1 MYDVIIV
8 GSGPA
13 GLTAGIYTSRR
24 NLKTLILGKNLG
36 GQVTITP
43 HVENYPGF
51 KLVQGFELMKKFEE
65 QVKGFGVEIIYE
77 GVEEIKETNGKFIVK
92 TRDKEYESK
101 TLILAFGKTPK
112 TLDISGEKE
121 FQGRGISYCAT
132 CDAPLFKDKIVAVV
146 GGGNS
151 ALDATLLSS
160 EIAKKVYLIHRR
172 DKFRGFESLVNEV
185 KKKKNIELVME
196 SIVTEFLGEKFLKS
210 INVKNVKTNE
220 IKKLDV
226 DGVFVEIGSVVKTG
240 LIRNL
245 VKLTENNY
253 VVINNNCETFYP
265 NSDKIRSG
273 VFAAGDVTNT
283 PFKQIVVAAGEGAK
297 AGLQA
302 YNYLHGIEPHVLISD
317 WGKKLK

>member
-1 MYDVIIV
+1 VIIV

-51 KLVQGFELMKKFEE
+51 KMVEGFELMKKFEE
-65 QVKGFGVEIIYE
+65 QVKGFGVEIIYH
-77 GVEEIKETNGKFIVK
+77 GVDEIKEVDGKFIVK
-92 TRDKEYESK
+92 TKDKEFESK
-101 TLILAFGKTPK
+101 VVILAFGKTPK
-112 TLDISGEKE
+112 TLDVPGERE
-121 FQGRGISYCAT
+121 YQGRGISYCAT
-132 CDAPLFKDKIVAVV
+132 CDAPLFKDKIVAVA

-151 ALDATLLSS
+151 ALDAALLSS
-160 EIAKKVYLIHRR
+160 GIAKKVYLIHRR
-172 DKFRGFESLVNEV
+172 DKFRGFETLVKEV
-185 KKKKNIELVME
+185 KEKKNVELVME
-196 SIVTEFLGEKFLKS
+196 SIVTEFSGEKFLKS

-220 IKKLDV
+220 IKELEV
-226 DGVFVEIGSVVKTG
+226 DGVFVEIGSVVKTE
-240 LIRNL
+240 LIKDF
-245 VKLTENNY
+245 VKLNENNY
-253 VVINNNCETFYP
+253 IVINNNCETFYP

-273 VFAAGDVTNT
+273 VFAAGDITNT

-302 YNYLHGIEPHVLISD
+302 YNYLHGIKPHVLISD